1 MRKHNDL
8 SIMKQLFYISL
19 AALML
24 LSISCNKDDKYG
36 VDGMTPLPE
45 AVDLGLPSG
54 LKWSSFNLGAS
65 KEYKCGDYYVFLGG
79 THYISQNPLTWKDG
93 YRSGYGM
100 YKCGIA
106 PITNSR
112 SIVL

>member
-65 KEYKCGDYYVFLGG
+65 KEYKCGDYYVFFGG
-79 THYISQNPLTWKDG
+79 DALYQPESSHVEGWVPVRVWN
-93 YRSGYGM
+93 
-100 YKCGIA
+100 
-106 PITNSR
+106 
-112 SIVL
+112 V